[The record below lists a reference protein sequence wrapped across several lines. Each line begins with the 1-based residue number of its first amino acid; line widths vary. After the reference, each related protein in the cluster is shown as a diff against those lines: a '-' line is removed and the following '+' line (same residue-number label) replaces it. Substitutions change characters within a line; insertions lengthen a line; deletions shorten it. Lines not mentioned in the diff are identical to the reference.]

1 MKKIFLILAIII
13 LAVIL
18 ETSVLPLLFSGGNI
32 PDLTLVLLVSGV
44 AVFGFQSVWIWGIAA
59 GFILDIF
66 SFRKIGTSIF
76 SFAIF
81 SYSISFFS
89 RRLIFEEK
97 IGGVFSSSVFIV
109 LMTIF
114 NNIWINLASFG
125 FKFEKILNVKAL
137 ISWEI
142 IWKSVLNLILFYLFV
157 ILLKKQKKK
166 INSNNLFSGK

>member
-1 MKKIFLILAIII
+1 MKKFFLILAVII

-18 ETSVLPLLFSGGNI
+18 ETSVLPVCFSKGNI
-32 PDLTLVLLVSGV
+32 PDLVLVSLVSSV
-44 AVFGFQSVWIWGIAA
+44 AVFGFQAVWIWGIIA

-89 RRLIFEEK
+89 KRLVFGEK
-97 IGGVFSSSVFIV
+97 IGGFFFSSIFVV

-114 NNIWINLASFG
+114 NSVWINLASFG
-125 FKFEKILNVKAL
+125 FKFEKILNVEAL
-137 ISWEI
+137 ISREI
-142 IWKSVLNLILFYLFV
+142 IWKAAFNIILFHLLV
-157 ILLKKQKKK
+157 ILMKKQKRK
-166 INSNNLFSGK
+166 INANNSFSGK